1 MEFDTEDQVLFNVLF
16 TVLENA
22 AFARLFALHES
33 FAACLALAKALFF
46 LYINLVTISGFI
58 FGAFDTKEILLAKI
72 NATNPYLA
80 LGTIYQSP
88 NCHHRPG

>member
-1 MEFDTEDQVLFNVLF
+1 MLFFISLSNIENFLLADIEGFFNVLF

-58 FGAFDTKEILLAKI
+58 FGAFNTF
-72 NATNPYLA
+72 
-80 LGTIYQSP
+80 
-88 NCHHRPG
+88 